1 MVSPPVQ
8 MNADLSTTARA
19 LFVSLSC
26 YRQTESPSY
35 VAKAGPHVKPR
46 SRHNLGSGVTSHFA
60 VSSASAGLLSSR
72 PSCLVLAAALPPPPL
87 PPKLRRACC
96 RDDVVLPNRSRI
108 RLAGR
113 NRQGPPP
120 RRRNVPPPRALDAAS
135 AHRCRSTPARD
146 GYARRNNGSTSG
158 QRSAVATDISACSV
172 ARVAG
177 GGRAR
182 GGRGEQDARAGG
194 GG

>member
-1 MVSPPVQ
+1 MRISQPLRALCLSLSRYRINRLSLLWSMGRVISPPVLRGVQ
-8 MNADLSTTARA
+8 RFRPFPM
-19 LFVSLSC
+19 
-26 YRQTESPSY
+26 
-35 VAKAGPHVKPR
+35 PR
-46 SRHNLGSGVTSHFA
+46 SPVC
-60 VSSASAGLLSSR
+60 LLIFGHITPVAWSW
-72 PSCLVLAAALPPPPL
+72 C
-87 PPKLRRACC
+87 CC

-172 ARVAG
+172 ARYRFYRLSIDFRHFALLMFLMVKLSPT
-177 GGRAR
+177 R
-182 GGRGEQDARAGG
+182 EPK
-194 GG
+194 